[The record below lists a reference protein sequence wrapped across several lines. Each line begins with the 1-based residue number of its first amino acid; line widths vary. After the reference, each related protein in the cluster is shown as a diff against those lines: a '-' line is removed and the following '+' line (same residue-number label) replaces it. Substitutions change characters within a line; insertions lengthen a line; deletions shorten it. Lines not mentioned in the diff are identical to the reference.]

1 MTILTHLHFL
11 AINDSSGVGDFF
23 RQIGGLLIITCAA
36 GLIWIGLMALVMQRA
51 AERRRRA
58 QLGLEPLPAIHVTA
72 YRWIMNAINPPDAG
86 KAAAPERSR
95 PAARSEP
102 MPAPDLEMLTG
113 DLPQP
118 DLADM
123 TGHDVPR
130 AAPETVSPTPEPE
143 PPVEEAADFTPPTE
157 SGVGEDTTPEQP
169 SQGEPPDSVELLRVW
184 RDLTDGALV
193 VEIGGKRFRSLSELR
208 GADLER
214 QFRNVVRDLDAL
226 SAPPRPAPPSRS
238 AAKDETPPRKTRAKQ
253 PPPEEP
259 PPAAMGPGAMLR
271 QMRRAA
277 MGQAPEPVEQKP
289 ERSIADQIE
298 DLLQARIAETPSFSG
313 REIHVR
319 PSLAGGVRIEVDGKF
334 YDGVGDVDDGD
345 VRDLLAGVVREW
357 EESQ

>member
-1 MTILTHLHFL
+1 MSLLVHLHFL

-23 RQIGGLLIITCAA
+23 RQIGSLLIITCAA

-58 QLGLEPLPAIHVTA
+58 RLGLEPLPGFHVAA
-72 YRWIMNAINPPDAG
+72 YRWIMNAINPPTAG
-86 KAAAPERSR
+86 PAAPSRSR
-95 PAARSEP
+95 PAARPEP
-102 MPAPDLEMLTG
+102 MPAPDLDMLTG

-118 DLADM
+118 DLVDM
-123 TGHDVPR
+123 TGLDTPR
-130 AAPETVSPTPEPE
+130 KAPEPVSPSPEPE
-143 PPVEEAADFTPPTE
+143 PPVEEVHDFAPETAPV
-157 SGVGEDTTPEQP
+157 SGEDAAPDQP
-169 SQGEPPDSVELLRVW
+169 PQGEPPDSVELLRVW

-193 VEIGGKRFRSLSELR
+193 VEIGGKRFRSLGELR

-214 QFRNVVRDLDAL
+214 RFRNVVRDLDAL
-226 SAPPRPAPPSRS
+226 AAPPRQTPPSRS
-238 AAKDETPPRKTRAKQ
+238 ATKDETLPRKTRAKQ
-253 PPPEEP
+253 PPPEEA
-259 PPAAMGPGAMLR
+259 PPASMGPGAMLR

-277 MGQAPEPVEQKP
+277 MGQTPEPVEQKP

-298 DLLQARIAETPSFSG
+298 DLLQARLAETPSFSG

-334 YDGVGDVDDGD
+334 FDGVGDVDDSD
-345 VRDLLAGVVREW
+345 VRDLLSGVVREW